1 MSCAAGVK
9 VRNER
14 AVWCDGLA
22 YGGGAQAEQ
31 GPDGDMGGFTRVLH
45 SGRPDH
51 LMNEIP
57 THVVDRLSN
66 EHGFVVLS
74 RPNAFV
80 QWLKEKLDDIEEDYI
95 LMSEPD
101 HLYLAPIPNLMNGDK
116 PAAFPF
122 FYISPKDHVELLKKY
137 VGADTSTRDILHMVR
152 ARLCY
157 HFPHTR
163 PARASASGE

>member
-1 MSCAAGVK
+1 V
-9 VRNER
+9 
-14 AVWCDGLA
+14 VW
-22 YGGGAQAEQ
+22 
-31 GPDGDMGGFTRVLH
+31 
-45 SGRPDH
+45 
-51 LMNEIP
+51 
-57 THVVDRLSN
+57 
-66 EHGFVVLS
+66 
-74 RPNAFV
+74 

-152 ARLCY
+152 ARLRS
-157 HFPHTR
+157 HNIPTH
-163 PARASASGE
+163 PARAPPHVGSGEVVVAEPVERPRRVRADD